1 MISTSKKRPAR
12 DYGPHLQPFIDL
24 VESGD
29 LRTSKEVRALVGYV
43 KHCLDTEDI
52 YVDEELA
59 AHYLA
64 LAKYFPFEEVFPWQS
79 FVITLHDATFWRET
93 GMPRWPDLFCMIAR
107 GAGKDGTIALE
118 SVALASPY
126 NGIQGY
132 DVDVCA
138 NNEEQALRP
147 VLDIVDAFDSAE
159 PARKKKLKKYFNWKK
174 ESVESL
180 RTKAQIRGRTNNPKG
195 KDGMRSGIVVFNE
208 IHQYENY
215 GNINVFTT
223 GLGKHPHPRRSYFT
237 TNGNVRE
244 GPLDDLLETAE
255 AILHGGEPDNGLLP
269 FVCRLDSKE
278 EVDDPRNWEK
288 ANPSLPYLPALRQE
302 TEKEYRE
309 WKQNPARL
317 PAFMEKRMNLPDGAS
332 EIKVTDYEN
341 IKATNRELP
350 DLTGWTCVA
359 GIDFSK
365 ITDWVSVDLHFKQG
379 DQRFDISHSWMC
391 LASKDIPRL
400 KCPWKEWAEAGRL
413 TLVDDVEIHPEVVT
427 EYLYSMRTRYMI
439 RAIAIDDFR
448 YALLARAL
456 NEIGFDPKEKKNLK
470 LVRPSDV
477 MRVAP
482 VIDSCFANNYFNWG
496 DAPELRWATN
506 NTKLIRYGRKIGSSG
521 DADVGNYVYGKI
533 EAKSRKTDPFMA
545 LAAAMTIEDKII
557 ERRTSK
563 RRKLDVVTY

>member
-1 MISTSKKRPAR
+1 MTSTYKKRPAR

-29 LRTSKEVRALVGYV
+29 LRTSKEVKALVDHV
-43 KHCLDTEDI
+43 KYCLDNEDI

-59 AHYLA
+59 DHYLA

-79 FVITLHDATFWRET
+79 FVITLHDATFWRGT
-93 GMPRWPDLFCMIAR
+93 KMPRWPDLFCMIGR

-147 VLDIVDAFDSAE
+147 VLDIVDAFDSSE
-159 PARKKKLKKYFNWKK
+159 PALKKKLKKYFNWKK

-215 GNINVFTT
+215 NNINVFTT

-244 GPLDDLLETAE
+244 GPLDDLIETSE
-255 AILHGGEPDNGLLP
+255 GILFGGDPDNGLLP

-288 ANPSLPYLPALRQE
+288 ANPSLPYLPALQQE

-350 DLTGWTCVA
+350 DLSGWTCVA

-400 KCPWKEWAEAGRL
+400 KCPWKEWAASGRL
-413 TLVDDVEIHPEVVT
+413 TLVDDVEIHPEIVT
-427 EYLYSMRTRYMI
+427 DYIYGMRSQYMI

-448 YALLARAL
+448 FALLARAL
-456 NEIGFDPKEKKNLK
+456 NEIGFDPKDKKNLK

-482 VIDSCFANNYFNWG
+482 VIDSCFANQYFNWG

-545 LAAAMTIEDKII
+545 LVAAMTIEDKII

>member
-1 MISTSKKRPAR
+1 M
-12 DYGPHLQPFIDL
+12 
-24 VESGD
+24 
-29 LRTSKEVRALVGYV
+29 RALVAHV
-43 KHCLDTEDI
+43 KKCLDTEDI

-59 AHYLA
+59 DHYLA

-79 FVITLHDATFWRET
+79 FVITLHDATFWRES
-93 GMPRWPDLFCMIAR
+93 GMPRWPDLFCMLGR

-147 VLDIVDAFDSAE
+147 VLDIVDAFDSADA
-159 PARKKKLKKYFNWKK
+159 PRKKKLKRYFNWKK

-255 AILHGGEPDNGLLP
+255 AILFGGEPDNGLLP

-332 EIKVTDYEN
+332 ELKVTDYAN
-341 IKATNRELP
+341 IKATNQELP
-350 DLTGWTCVA
+350 DLTGWTCVV

-365 ITDWVSVDLHFKQG
+365 ITDWVSVDFHFKQG
-379 DQRFDISHSWMC
+379 DQRFDLSHSWMC

-413 TLVDDVEIHPEVVT
+413 TLVDDVEIHPEIVT
-427 EYLYSMRTRYMI
+427 EYIYEMRTRYMI

-448 YALLARAL
+448 FALLARAL

-482 VIDSCFANNYFNWG
+482 VIDSCFANQYFNWG

-545 LAAAMTIEDKII
+545 LVAAMTIEDRII